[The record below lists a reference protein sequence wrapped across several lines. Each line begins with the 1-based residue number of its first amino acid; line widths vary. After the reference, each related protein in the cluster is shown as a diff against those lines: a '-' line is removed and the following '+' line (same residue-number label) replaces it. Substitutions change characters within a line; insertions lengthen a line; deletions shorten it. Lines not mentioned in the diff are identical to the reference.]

1 MTGPSLRSVGYGVI
15 ELLIR
20 NKKVTDRRA
29 DMHNAICTLFVEI
42 KCCFEFENLQE
53 TSIDALISVAKI
65 YAQYLCILNEE
76 DKRSISL

>member
-1 MTGPSLRSVGYGVI
+1 MR
-15 ELLIR
+15 
-20 NKKVTDRRA
+20 
-29 DMHNAICTLFVEI
+29 NAICTLFVEI